1 MSAPVKLY
9 GVPLSQPF
17 RSVAW
22 TLLLQKVPF
31 DVQLTVPGAT
41 SRIGSLSESFLS
53 KTKGRTGT
61 VPLLEIDEAFSIPES
76 PAILAYLCETNVG
89 SSEHSLYGSPGTPRK
104 ALIDS
109 YMHWH
114 HTGTRSLADLLR
126 PHLRPELNLQV
137 SDADY
142 ETAAKVLSSLNNGWL
157 QGNDGFIATPDEPTI
172 ADLLAFE
179 EVVQVET
186 TGTLGGGASLDE
198 YPNVSAWLDR
208 MKQLPHYD
216 AVHASLSVLGNLVEP
231 NEARMPKRLADAT
244 KAGVAALQEA
254 QEPFRQ
260 DLETSKL

>member
-1 MSAPVKLY
+1 MSTLMKLY

-31 DVQLTVPGAT
+31 DVKLTVPGAT
-41 SRIGSLSESFLS
+41 SRMGSLNESFLS
-53 KTKGRTGT
+53 KAKGRTGT
-61 VPLLEIDEAFSIPES
+61 VPLLEIDESFSISES
-76 PAILAYLCETNVG
+76 PAILMYLCEKDG
-89 SSEHSLYGSPGTPRK
+89 YSLYGAPGTPRK

-114 HTGTRSLADLLR
+114 HTGTRSLAALLR
-126 PHLRPELNLQV
+126 PHIRPELNLQV
-137 SDADY
+137 TDADY
-142 ETAAKVLSSLNNGWL
+142 EKATKILDSLNNGWL
-157 QGNDGFIATPDEPTI
+157 QGQDGFIATSDEPTI

-186 TGTLGGGASLDE
+186 TGTLGSIALDD
-198 YPNVSAWLDR
+198 YPNVSAWVDR

-216 AVHASLSVLGNLVEP
+216 QVHESLTVLGNLVEP
-231 NEARMPKRLADAT
+231 NETSMPKRLGAAT

-254 QEPFRQ
+254 QQPFRQ
-260 DLETSKL
+260 DLQSSKL

>member
-1 MSAPVKLY
+1 MSTPLKLY

-31 DVQLTVPGAT
+31 DIQLTVPGAT
-41 SRIGSLSESFLS
+41 SRIGSLHESFLS
-53 KTKGRTGT
+53 KTKGRIGT
-61 VPLLEIDEAFSIPES
+61 VPLLEIDESFSISES
-76 PAILAYLCETNVG
+76 PAILMYLCETNG
-89 SSEHSLYGSPGTPRK
+89 KGDSLYGAPGTPRK

-114 HTGTRSLADLLR
+114 HTGTRSLAALLR

-142 ETAAKVLSSLNNGWL
+142 EKATNVLKSLNNAWL
-157 QGNDGFIATPDEPTI
+157 QGTDGFIATPDEPTI

-179 EVVQVET
+179 EVVQVER
-186 TGTLGGGASLDE
+186 TGTLGDGVASLDE
-198 YPNVSAWLDR
+198 YPNVSAWVDR

-216 AVHASLSVLGNLVEP
+216 AVHTSLNVLGNLVEP
-231 NEARMPKRLADAT
+231 NEMTMPKRLAAAT
-244 KAGVAALQEA
+244 KAGVAALKEA

-260 DLETSKL
+260 DLHSSKL